1 MSQRSPDL
9 SGWTDVLDGAAISPG
24 LHFRR
29 RETLPCTDSGR
40 GLRFDLIERLHADPL
55 SSRLFPLFLEG
66 DVITA
71 GLHRKLRIMGFD
83 GRF

>member
-1 MSQRSPDL
+1 LHRFG
-9 SGWTDVLDGAAISPG
+9 SGSKI
-24 LHFRR
+24 
-29 RETLPCTDSGR
+29 
-40 GLRFDLIERLHADPL
+40 RFIERLHADPL

-71 GLHRKLRIMGFD
+71 GLHRKLRILGFD